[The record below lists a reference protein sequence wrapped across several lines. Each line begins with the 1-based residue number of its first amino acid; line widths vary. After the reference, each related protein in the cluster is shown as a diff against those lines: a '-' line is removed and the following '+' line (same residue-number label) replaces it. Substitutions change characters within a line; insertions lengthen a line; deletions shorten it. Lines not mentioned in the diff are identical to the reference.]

1 MLKIILPTIILL
13 PITLLSPAK
22 FIWTNTTAHSLIIAL
37 ISLHWLTPSYYP
49 LKNLTSWTGADQ
61 ISTPL
66 LVLSCWFLPL
76 IIIASQGHLQHEPH
90 LRKQIFISTLIIIQP
105 FIILAFSSTELILF
119 YISFEATLIPTLILI
134 TRWGNQ
140 PERLSA
146 GIYLLFY
153 TLISSLPLLISI
165 IYLHSKTGTLH
176 LPILKLT
183 HPNSTAS
190 WTNLL
195 SNLALLIAFIVK
207 APLYGLHLWLPKA
220 HVEAPIAG
228 SILLAAL
235 LLKLGGYGIIRVTLL
250 IQPVCNYLHFPFL
263 TLALWGAL
271 MTSSIC
277 LRQTDLKSLIAY
289 SSVSHIGLV
298 IAASMIQTQW
308 SFSGAIIL
316 IISHGLTSSL
326 LFCLANTN
334 YERTHSRILILT
346 RGLQPLLPLI
356 ATWWLLANLTNI
368 ALPPTTNLMAELT
381 IIIALFNWSPPTIIL
396 TGTATLLTASYTLYI
411 LLSTQRGTLPTHI
424 ISTPNS
430 NTREHLLIILHIIPI
445 LALILKPELI
455 SGTPLCKHS
464 LTQTLDCDSKNRSLN
479 LLVCRGVA

>member
-1 MLKIILPTIILL
+1 MLKIILPTIMLL
-13 PITLLSPAK
+13 PTALLSPTK
-22 FIWTNTTAHSLIIAL
+22 SMWTNTTMHSLLIAS
-37 ISLHWLTPSYYP
+37 ISLHWFSPSYYP
-49 LKNLTSWTGADQ
+49 TKNLTPWTSTDQ

-66 LVLSCWFLPL
+66 LILSCWFLPL
-76 IIIASQGHLQHEPH
+76 MIMASQGHLQHEPYE
-90 LRKQIFISTLIIIQP
+90 RKRMFISTLIIIQP
-105 FIILAFSSTELILF
+105 FIILAFSASELMLF

-165 IYLHSKTGTLH
+165 LYLHTKTGTLH

-183 HPNSTAS
+183 HPNPPTS

-195 SNLALLIAFIVK
+195 SSLALLMAFMVK

-228 SILLAAL
+228 SMLLAAL
-235 LLKLGGYGIIRVTLL
+235 LLKLGGYGIMRVTLL
-250 IQPVCNYLHFPFL
+250 MGSTNYLHYPFL

-289 SSVSHIGLV
+289 SSVSHMGLV

-308 SFSGAIIL
+308 SFSGAMIL
-316 IISHGLTSSL
+316 MISHGLTSSL

-346 RGLQPLLPLI
+346 RGLQPLLPLMSV
-356 ATWWLLANLTNI
+356 WWLLANLTNM

-381 IIIALFNWSPPTIIL
+381 IMIALFNWSSPTIIL
-396 TGTATLLTASYTLYI
+396 TGIATLLTASYTLYM

-424 ISTPNS
+424 TTIPNS
-430 NTREHLLIILHIIPI
+430 NTREHLLMTLHIIPM
-445 LALILKPELI
+445 LALTLKPELI
-455 SGTPLCKHS
+455 SGTPL
-464 LTQTLDCDSKNRSLN
+464 
-479 LLVCRGVA
+479 